1 MRGESWLTK
10 GNVKVINH
18 HHCSFKAASKLP
30 GSKTSNFC
38 RNEYNVTGL
47 CNRSSCPLAN
57 SLYATIREEEG
68 KCFLCIKTPERSHMP
83 KKWWERIELSSN
95 YGEALKQIDQ
105 HLKYWPKFLVHKNKQ
120 RLTKITQYLLRMRRL
135 ETKVRPKLVTMPARK
150 EKQLRRKEAKAE
162 VAAKLE
168 KSIEAE
174 LVARLQKGTYND
186 IYNFPTK
193 VFQNNLVDAEAQEEG
208 MEEELDYDEDDMIE
222 EFVERSYD
230 SEEDS
235 EEDYSDDT
243 ESGDTDEEQ
252 PEEGG
257 GVDAPDVKGKR
268 GARDGPGSYRK
279 KRGRISV
286 EYEMETA
293 ADQSMQ

>member
-1 MRGESWLTK
+1 MR
-10 GNVKVINH
+10 
-18 HHCSFKAASKLP
+18 
-30 GSKTSNFC
+30 

-95 YGEALKQIDQ
+95 YGEALKEIDQ
-105 HLKYWPKFLVHKNKQ
+105 HLKFWPKFLVHKNKQ

-162 VAAKLE
+162 AAAKLE

-193 VFQNNLVDAEAQEEG
+193 AFQNNLVDAEAQEEEL
-208 MEEELDYDEDDMIE
+208 EEELDYDEDDMIE

-235 EEDYSDDT
+235 EGDYSDDANT
-243 ESGDTDEEQ
+243 QGTDEEDTDD
-252 PEEGG
+252 GG
-257 GVDAPDVKGKR
+257 GADVVDAKGKR
-268 GARDGPGSYRK
+268 VARDGPSSFRK

-293 ADQSMQ
+293 ANRTMH